1 MSFLVVDESDRTLS
15 GWKVTSFK
23 DHDNEVAAQFSGLT
37 GTQIPRGFYQ
47 YVLTRTVPFVRANWT
62 PTLHGKV
69 EPMPTFAGNFD
80 PVRIHIHPINPWS
93 NVDVK
98 VDPSGEFRIYEGL
111 SGLCVL
117 TVLRGEEVLHV
128 EPIIFQ
134 SFHSASFVLRIAD
147 KPHPIL
153 HAE

>member
-1 MSFLVVDESDRTLS
+1 
-15 GWKVTSFK
+15 
-23 DHDNEVAAQFSGLT
+23 
-37 GTQIPRGFYQ
+37 
-47 YVLTRTVPFVRANWT
+47 
-62 PTLHGKV
+62 
-69 EPMPTFAGNFD
+69 MPTFAGNFD